1 MIDKIISGGQTG
13 VDQAALDA
21 AINLGI
27 PYGGWVPK
35 GRKTENGPLP
45 DKYTMRQMPT
55 SNYSARTEQ
64 NVIDSD
70 GTLII
75 SRGSLTEG
83 SEYTRKMSM
92 KHHQPWLHI
101 ELNKISKFH
110 AAEIVVTWI
119 IENKIKI
126 LNVAGPRASK
136 DPEIYVDVLNLIESV
151 YYLSLVKEST
161 NRSYTDEMRRLGQP
175 YTPPKSVEEAIGQLV
190 SEIPLKAKTTIANMT
205 EAELIALN
213 ATLGRYINDKY
224 ALITGNEELMES
236 CRSISGQ
243 ILMHEDDAA
252 TVIIHELWKKLQETH
267 RLRIIK

>member
-27 PYGGWVPK
+27 PHGGWVPK

-55 SNYSARTEQ
+55 SSYSERTEQ

-83 SEYTRKMSM
+83 SEYTRKMAM
-92 KHHQPWLHI
+92 KHHRPWLHI
-101 ELNKISKFH
+101 ELNKISKFQ

-126 LNVAGPRASK
+126 INVAGPRASK

-161 NRSYTDEMRRLGQP
+161 SRSYTDEMRRLGQP
-175 YTPPKSVEEAIGQLV
+175 YRPPKSVDEAIGQLV
-190 SEIPLKAKTTIANMT
+190 SEMTLKARTTIANMT
-205 EAELIALN
+205 ETELNALN

-224 ALITGNEELMES
+224 ALISGNKELMDS
-236 CRSISGQ
+236 CRLISGQ
-243 ILMHEDDAA
+243 TLIREDDAA
-252 TVIIHELWKKLQETH
+252 TVIIHELWKKLQQTH

>member
-27 PYGGWVPK
+27 PHGGWVPK
-35 GRKTENGPLP
+35 GRKTEDGPLP
-45 DKYTMRQMPT
+45 DKYTMKETPT
-55 SNYSARTEQ
+55 ASYSQRTEQ
-64 NVIDSD
+64 NVINSD

-92 KHHQPWLHI
+92 KHNRPWLNI
-101 ELNKISKFH
+101 ELNKNSKFH

-119 IENKIKI
+119 IENNIKV

-136 DPEIYVDVLNLIESV
+136 DPEIYVDALNLIESV
-151 YYLSLVKEST
+151 YYLSLVKDSKS
-161 NRSYTDEMRRLGQP
+161 RSYTDEMRRLGQP
-175 YTPPKSVEEAIGQLV
+175 YTPPKSVEEAIGQLI
-190 SEIPLKAKTTIANMT
+190 SEMPLKAKTTIANMT
-205 EAELIALN
+205 EAELVALN
-213 ATLGRYINDKY
+213 ATLGSYINDKY
-224 ALITGNEELMES
+224 ALISGNEELMDA

-243 ILMHEDDAA
+243 SLLHEDDAA
-252 TVIIHELWKKLQETH
+252 TVIIHELWKKLQKTH
-267 RLRIIK
+267 RLRIVK